1 MKLYY
6 ITNNTSSAVAI
17 SDIPVVEYVDLYN
30 DLKER
35 MKDARYHI
43 GHYFA
48 TEIENGLKFYL
59 ILLDDMSGEVYLT
72 SFIPDYYAEGLAS
85 LTAVHQQFHPFEREI
100 HELYGVPF
108 DNHPWLKPLRFSFDR
123 RDKEST
129 MDSYPFYTIE
139 GEELHEV
146 NVGPIHAGIIEP
158 GAFRFICDGEQVL
171 HLEIALG
178 YQHRGVESEMVRNQ
192 NRLRQTLIAE
202 STAGDTAVGHATAY
216 AELVEKLTNENIGDD
231 LRLERLVAIELERIA
246 MHLADTGALGTDIAF
261 QLYQVVCEALRTVVI
276 NTSQAWCG
284 NRFGKSLIRPFG
296 SNHPLTEQKIA
307 LIRKNIADVRR
318 RYNELRTDILESH
331 TLLARFEQ
339 CGLVPKEEMERIGG
353 VGQAARASGVAR
365 DIRTTHP
372 SGYYAVGLSHMPV
385 VKGDGDV
392 MSRLAT
398 RLDEVLQ
405 SADYI
410 EKVLSTYKPSSN
422 IPAPNYE
429 PQLKGEALSFSLV
442 EGWRG
447 EICHVA
453 LTDKEG
459 NIAKYKIKDPSVH
472 NWLGLAIAVRSEG
485 ISDFPINNKSFNLS
499 YCGHDL

>member
-59 ILLDDMSGEVYLT
+59 ILLDDMSGEVYIT
-72 SFIPDYYAEGLAS
+72 SFVPDYYAEGLAS

-129 MDSYPFYTIE
+129 MDSYPFYTLE

-216 AELVEKLTNENIGDD
+216 AELLEKLTNEDIGDD

-261 QLYQVVCEALRTVVI
+261 QLYQVVCEALRTVTV

-296 SNHPLTEQKIA
+296 SNHPLTEEKVA

-372 SGYYAVGLSHMPV
+372 SGYYAVGVSHMPV
-385 VKGDGDV
+385 VKNDGDV

-410 EKVLSTYKPSSN
+410 EKVLSNYKPSGN

-429 PQLKGEALSFSLV
+429 PQLQGEALSFSLV

>member
-178 YQHRGVESEMVRNQ
+178 YQHRGVENEMVRNQ

-202 STAGDTAVGHATAY
+202 SVAGDTAVGHATAY
-216 AELVEKLTNENIGDD
+216 AELLEK
-231 LRLERLVAIELERIA
+231 
-246 MHLADTGALGTDIAF
+246 
-261 QLYQVVCEALRTVVI
+261 
-276 NTSQAWCG
+276 S
-284 NRFGKSLIRPFG
+284 S
-296 SNHPLTEQKIA
+296 
-307 LIRKNIADVRR
+307 
-318 RYNELRTDILESH
+318 
-331 TLLARFEQ
+331 
-339 CGLVPKEEMERIGG
+339 VPI
-353 VGQAARASGVAR
+353 
-365 DIRTTHP
+365 
-372 SGYYAVGLSHMPV
+372 
-385 VKGDGDV
+385 
-392 MSRLAT
+392 
-398 RLDEVLQ
+398 
-405 SADYI
+405 
-410 EKVLSTYKPSSN
+410 
-422 IPAPNYE
+422 
-429 PQLKGEALSFSLV
+429 
-442 EGWRG
+442 
-447 EICHVA
+447 
-453 LTDKEG
+453 
-459 NIAKYKIKDPSVH
+459 
-472 NWLGLAIAVRSEG
+472 
-485 ISDFPINNKSFNLS
+485 
-499 YCGHDL
+499 

>member
-59 ILLDDMSGEVYLT
+59 ILLDDMSGEVYIT
-72 SFIPDYYAEGLAS
+72 SFVPDYYAEGLAS

-216 AELVEKLTNENIGDD
+216 AELLEKLTNEDIGDD

-261 QLYQVVCEALRTVVI
+261 QLYQVVCEALRTVTI

-296 SNHPLTEQKIA
+296 SNHPLTEEKVA

-318 RYNELRTDILESH
+318 RYNELRSDILESH

-372 SGYYAVGLSHMPV
+372 SGYYAVGVSHMPV
-385 VKGDGDV
+385 VKHDGDV

-410 EKVLSTYKPSSN
+410 EKVLSNYKPSGN

-429 PQLKGEALSFSLV
+429 PQLQGEALSFSLV

-459 NIAKYKIKDPSVH
+459 NISKYKIKDPSVH